1 LTRFTC
7 IIYFEQVV
15 RFKPKTSQGAF
26 CFMSTDLERDLER
39 LLERFKIVAEG
50 DAVPRPADKFVT
62 YAISNFRGGIGKSTL
77 AFNLAWEV
85 SRHKRSLL
93 IDACPQG
100 NFTQSLL
107 GEDID
112 NHTKTLYDSLLS
124 AVMAGTPDV
133 DPDDLLVSV
142 PPHCGSFKNGAGA
155 FVVPGS
161 KELFLFPSLL
171 YTQLSTAAQL
181 GKKSKDTSSNILR
194 SVETLANDLKS
205 HIKATKVLID
215 TSPFFGGATHL
226 AWVAADALIIP
237 VRVDQ
242 HSMEA
247 LKLTLSMLEDPNM
260 DFLRLNNQAGITK
273 VPKVHA
279 IAMTHCGWNRQTQ
292 FTPDRSTQAFL
303 TQVID
308 IAKKHAGLFSCDD
321 PIDAIHLLDDFHS
334 AGRISGTKR
343 IPLAD
348 LTIGQSFTIDGQR
361 LEVNESL
368 SRYQNELKSL
378 AMSI

>member
-1 LTRFTC
+1 LGNNETA
-7 IIYFEQVV
+7 Q
-15 RFKPKTSQGAF
+15 A
-26 CFMSTDLERDLER
+26 
-39 LLERFKIVAEG
+39 
-50 DAVPRPADKFVT
+50 
-62 YAISNFRGGIGKSTL
+62 
-77 AFNLAWEV
+77 
-85 SRHKRSLL
+85 LL

-107 GEDID
+107 GDDIS
-112 NHTKTLYDSLLS
+112 NHTKTLYDALLS
-124 AVMAGTPDV
+124 AVMPGTDEV
-133 DPDDLLVSV
+133 KPDDLLVSV
-142 PPHCGSFKNGAGA
+142 PPCCLSFKQGAGA
-155 FVVPGS
+155 FAVPGS

-171 YTQLSTAAQL
+171 YTQLSNAAQL
-181 GKKSKDTSSNILR
+181 GSRTKTTSSNILR
-194 SVETLANDLKS
+194 AVENLAHELRT
-205 HIKATKVLID
+205 HVKATKVLID

-247 LKLTLSMLEDPNM
+247 LKLTLSMLEDPSM
-260 DFLRLNNQAGITK
+260 DFLRLNEQAAITK
-273 VPKVHA
+273 IPKVHA

-308 IAKKHAGLFSCDD
+308 IAIQHKGLFSCKD

-334 AGRISGTKR
+334 AGRISGTRR
-343 IPLAD
+343 IPSAD
-348 LTIGQSFTIDGQR
+348 LRVGQSFTIDGQR

-378 AMSI
+378 ASTI